1 MVNERS
7 RDAPRGGKG
16 PVTIFGP
23 DFPFAFDDWIAHP
36 AGLGSIPAGHHGVEV
51 AVIGAG
57 ISGLV
62 AAYELMRLGVKPV
75 V

>member
-1 MVNERS
+1 MVN
-7 RDAPRGGKG
+7 DRGREDGQR
-16 PVTIFGP
+16 PVTSFGP
-23 DFPFAFDDWIAHP
+23 DFPFPFDDWIAHP
-36 AGLGSIPAGHHGVEV
+36 AGLGSIPAERHGEEV